1 MMNNLLMKDQHIFL
15 NQLIVL
21 LRSNLGGK
29 YIKTGAMIGA
39 LGSLDNA
46 TAGEVSLEYSSEEI
60 FEILNWGYK
69 NRGILLN
76 GLLNAGMDL
85 IGNKERDRLKIMCYL
100 SFLLKPRTLGKLKK
114 DIIQLLKSEGVSI
127 VLKADLD
134 IANLYEEL
142 I

>member
-1 MMNNLLMKDQHIFL
+1 MNNLLMKDQHIFL
-15 NQLIVL
+15 NQLVVL
-21 LRSNLGGK
+21 LRSNLAGK
-29 YIKTGAMIGA
+29 YIKTGSMIGA
-39 LGSLDNA
+39 LLSLDNA
-46 TAGEVSLEYSSEEI
+46 TAGEVALEYSSEEI
-60 FEILNWGYK
+60 IEVLNWGYK
-69 NRGILLN
+69 NRGILLS

-100 SFLLKPRTLGKLKK
+100 SFSLKPRTLGKLKK

>member
-1 MMNNLLMKDQHIFL
+1 MNNLLMKDQHVFL

-21 LRSNLGGK
+21 LRSNLAGK

-39 LGSLDNA
+39 LLSLDNA
-46 TAGEVSLEYSSEEI
+46 TAGEVALEYSSEEI
-60 FEILNWGYK
+60 FEVLNWGYK
-69 NRGILLN
+69 NRGIRLS
-76 GLLNAGMDL
+76 GLIQAGMDL

-114 DIIQLLKSEGVSI
+114 DIIQLLKCEGVSI
-127 VLKADLD
+127 VLKKDADLG
-134 IANLYEEL
+134 NLYEEL

>member
-85 IGNKERDRLKIMCYL
+85 IGDKPKDRLKIMCFL
-100 SFLLKPRTLGKLKK
+100 SFLLKPRTIGKLKK

-127 VLKADLD
+127 GLKGDLD